1 MTNVTQNPPPP
12 APALSIAG
20 FLLLKVGGK
29 TFKLDGSIG
38 KNIDVAYHADYATAL
53 SLGTFQSAITDMCDA
68 IGIGNEV
75 AVFTTQLD
83 GIISDLQDVPGVGA
97 LANQLKVAQLKI
109 TDLVLK
115 MVTTPV
121 ANSNPAQVSR
131 QTEFQFGF
139 FVDFVGLQFAGVD
152 VDGLGV
158 KLKYGPKTTIVPV
171 QRTVT

>member
-1 MTNVTQNPPPP
+1 MPAPTQ
-12 APALSIAG
+12 PALSVSG
-20 FLLLKVGGK
+20 FLLLNVGGK

-53 SLGTFQSAITDMCDA
+53 SLGTFQSAITDMCNA
-68 IGIGNEV
+68 IGIGDEV

-83 GIISDLQDVPGVGA
+83 GIITDLQDVPGVGA

-121 ANSNPAQVSR
+121 AGSNPATVSR

-171 QRTVT
+171 QRPTQR